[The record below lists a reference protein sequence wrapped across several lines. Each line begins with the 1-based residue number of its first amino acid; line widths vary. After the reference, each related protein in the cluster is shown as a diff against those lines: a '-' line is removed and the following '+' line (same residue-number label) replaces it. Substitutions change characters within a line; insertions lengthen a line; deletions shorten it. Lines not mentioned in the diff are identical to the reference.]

1 MIPVLR
7 ALRVAV
13 LGAALAA
20 AAPPGAAR
28 AQHPG
33 IAPQRSL
40 AARLALADAVVI
52 ATVESEAPG
61 RLTCGSV
68 RTLAGSVPERLEL
81 KRSAT
86 APPPLAVGDRA
97 VLLLRGARPPYVLV
111 DQPEETIRL
120 ADPGS
125 EERWAAAVSGWLAV
139 RGEPAAWPAL
149 YSRWI
154 DEGPDTL
161 RELAVNGL
169 TDPKAPFQPIPP
181 ATGAAF
187 GDRAWDVARP
197 LPARRAYAL
206 LAAFSVEGS
215 ERLVASF
222 RAAPDDSD
230 PTIASAALQA
240 AQRDPVNASA
250 VVARALDHSDAEVR
264 KAALQVAQ
272 NLRDRAAPELR
283 ARIERVSREDSESWL
298 RAEAERTLAALVP

>member
-1 MIPVLR
+1 MPPVLR
-7 ALRVAV
+7 ALRIAV
-13 LGAALAA
+13 LGAALAV

-33 IAPQRSL
+33 VAQQRSL

-61 RLTCGSV
+61 RLVCGSV
-68 RTLAGSVPERLEL
+68 RTLSGTVPERLEL

-97 VLLLRGARPPYVLV
+97 ILLLRGARPPYVLV
-111 DQPEETIRL
+111 DEPEETIRL

-139 RGEPAAWPAL
+139 RGEPAAWPTV

-161 RELAVNGL
+161 RDLAVNGL
-169 TDPKAPFQPIPP
+169 MDPKAPFQPIP
-181 ATGAAF
+181 AAIGAGF
-187 GDRAWDVARP
+187 GDRAWDPARP

-206 LAAFSVEGS
+206 LAAFSPEGS
-215 ERLVASF
+215 DRLVSGF
-222 RAAPDDSD
+222 RTAPDDCD
-230 PTIASAALQA
+230 PAIASAALRA
-240 AQRDPVNASA
+240 AQRDLGAASP
-250 VVARALDHSDAEVR
+250 VVAHGLDHSDAEVR
-264 KAALQVAQ
+264 RAALQAAQ